1 MNNIQNKATNR
12 YSEID
17 LLDDETMSMLKEY
30 AKGSP
35 EIVQDI
41 IDSYEPEGSVII
53 SEIKKSIKEKNSELL
68 RISAHSLAGISG
80 SIGAVRLKQACAE
93 TENAVKAGKI
103 EDAFENTKYIF
114 GIYDELIDLLK
125 RL

>member
-1 MNNIQNKATNR
+1 MNNIQNKAPNR
-12 YSEID
+12 YSEIE

-53 SEIKKSIKEKNSELL
+53 AEIKKSIKEKNPELL

-80 SIGAVRLKQACAE
+80 SIGAIRLKQACAE
-93 TENAVKAGKI
+93 TENAVKAGKM
-103 EDAFENTKYIF
+103 EDAFENTDYIF

>member
-1 MNNIQNKATNR
+1 MNNTYNDASNR

-17 LLDDETMSMLKEY
+17 LLDNETMSMLKEY

-53 SEIKKSIKEKNSELL
+53 AEIKKSIAEKNPELL

-80 SIGAVRLKQACAE
+80 SIGAIRLKQACAE
-93 TENAVKAGKI
+93 TENAVKAGKT
-103 EDAFENTKYIF
+103 EDAFSNTNHIF
-114 GIYDELIDLLK
+114 NIYDELIDLLK
-125 RL
+125 KL

>member
-80 SIGAVRLKQACAE
+80 SIGAIRLKQACAE